1 MSAVPKHYLTPQ
13 EYLALERRAETKSE
27 YLRGEMFA
35 MAGASREHNLIAS
48 NVNRELGQQ
57 LRERPCE
64 VYQADMR
71 VKVSSTGLY
80 TYPDVTVVCGEPE
93 FEDAE
98 VDTLLNPIV
107 LVEVLSSS
115 TADYDRG
122 GKATHYRSLPSLQEY
137 VLISQDQA
145 LVEHYARQGPD
156 QWLLTEKHSLD
167 DTLVLASIDCRL
179 PLAEIYLK
187 VRFPTADEPGG

>member
-1 MSAVPKHYLTPQ
+1 MSAVPKPLLTPQ
-13 EYLALERRAETKSE
+13 EYLVRERRAETKSE

-35 MAGASREHNLIAS
+35 MSGASREHNLIAG

-71 VKVSSTGLY
+71 VKVSPTGLY
-80 TYPDVTVVCGEPE
+80 TYPDVTVVCGEPR

-98 VDTLLNPIV
+98 VDTLLNPTV
-107 LVEVLSSS
+107 LVEVLSPS

-122 GKATHYRSLPSLQEY
+122 GKFTHYRRLASLQEY
-137 VLISQDQA
+137 VLISQELP
-145 LVEHYARQGPD
+145 LVEHYVRQGAD
-156 QWLLTEKHSLD
+156 EWLLTEQRGLD
-167 DTLVLASIDCRL
+167 DVLVLPSIDCRI
-179 PLAEIYLK
+179 PLAEIYRK
-187 VRFPTADEPGG
+187 VNLAPAEDSI